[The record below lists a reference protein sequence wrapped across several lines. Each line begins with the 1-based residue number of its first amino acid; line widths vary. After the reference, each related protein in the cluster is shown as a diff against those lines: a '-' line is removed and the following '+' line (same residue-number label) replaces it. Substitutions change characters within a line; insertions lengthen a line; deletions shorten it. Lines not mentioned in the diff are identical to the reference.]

1 MGGEKEAQ
9 KGLPANS
16 LKEKGTVI
24 ASEQR
29 SKQLERLAKARFE
42 KAVKVAS
49 KYLAQGY
56 LAEDQYDAIVD
67 DLSKLEL
74 DRIESFAEAM
84 IKRPVV
90 QKQASSGGS
99 AVLTA
104 AVVQESKN
112 EVVPHEEGQSL
123 EDKIASQFTIGSVQL
138 DKNLRKFN
146 ER

>member
-1 MGGEKEAQ
+1 
-9 KGLPANS
+9 
-16 LKEKGTVI
+16 
-24 ASEQR
+24 
-29 SKQLERLAKARFE
+29 
-42 KAVKVAS
+42 
-49 KYLAQGY
+49 
-56 LAEDQYDAIVD
+56 
-67 DLSKLEL
+67 
-74 DRIESFAEAM
+74 M